1 MPGIW
6 ENSAMVEVNG
16 TESVLLAV
24 ASVAVLLA
32 AIVTGLIAWRN
43 NRNR

>member
-1 MPGIW
+1 
-6 ENSAMVEVNG
+6 MVEVNG